1 MRTGDRPPSVAF
13 YSPGWPPNRTQ
24 NGIATYVGCV
34 RTALRDLGVVSHV
47 LTGATFGTDGVGA
60 DAIDLGRMTTPRG
73 RRALF
78 RLLGK
83 VPGLSSEGASF
94 GWSVARGLRQI
105 VDQPPDLIEM
115 EETFGGAWF
124 TQQLM
129 TVPVV
134 VRLHGPWFLN
144 GVALGVPVD
153 AAFRRRESTERRCI
167 ARAAGVTSPSRDVL
181 NRVRERYGLP
191 LPDAAVIPNPVPPV
205 AIDQRWTLEGS
216 DRKTILFVGRFDRHK
231 GGDLVIEA
239 FTAIANSIPSAEL
252 MFVGPDRGFL
262 DESGQVHSLPTFLE
276 NRVPSD
282 LRSRVHVTGPLPA
295 ERIAGLRRRSYVTVV
310 ASRYENFPLALAEAL
325 AFGCPTIAADVG
337 GMPEILL
344 SEQTGL
350 LFAAGDS
357 GDLARKITNLFAHS
371 ERAAEL
377 GRRAAIDVANRLAP
391 ASIARLT
398 LDYYQ
403 TLWSNPSVNHGSDRW
418 RAFDA
423 LTDLVLRSFGQP
435 FG

>member
-24 NGIATYVGCV
+24 NGISTYVGCL
-34 RTALRDLGVVSHV
+34 RSALRDLGVVSHV
-47 LTGATFGTDGVGA
+47 VTGTTFGSDATAG
-60 DAIDLGRMTTPRG
+60 DAIDLGKMRVPRG

-78 RLLGK
+78 RLLDR
-83 VPGLSSEGASF
+83 VPGLAFDGVSF
-94 GWSVARGLRQI
+94 GWSVARGVKQI
-105 VDQPPDLIEM
+105 VEQPPDLLEM
-115 EETFGGAWF
+115 EETFGGAWYA
-124 TQQLM
+124 QQVM
-129 TVPVV
+129 TIPLV

-153 AAFRRRESTERRCI
+153 AAFRRRESAERRCI

-191 LPDAAVIPNPVPPV
+191 LPSAAVIPNPVLPV
-205 AIDQRWTLEGS
+205 PIDQRWTLEGS
-216 DRKTILFVGRFDRHK
+216 DRRTILFVGRFDRHK

-239 FTAIANSIPSAEL
+239 FIAIAKSLPAAEL

-262 DESGQVHSLPTFLE
+262 DESGQVHSLPAFLE
-276 NRVPSD
+276 SRLPSD

-295 ERIAGLRRRSYVTVV
+295 ETIEVLRRRSYVTVV

-325 AFGCPTIAADVG
+325 AAGCPTIAADVG

-350 LFAAGDS
+350 LFAPGDS
-357 GDLARKITNLFAHS
+357 RDLARKITTLF
-371 ERAAEL
+371 EQEELAAEL
-377 GRRAAIDVANRLAP
+377 GRRAAIDVASRLAP
-391 ASIARLT
+391 AAIARLT

-403 TLWSNPSVNHGSDRW
+403 TVWNNRSANHGSDRW
-418 RAFDA
+418 RAFYA
-423 LTDLVLRSFGQP
+423 LTDLVTLP
-435 FG
+435 FS